1 MNNEMKTTTV
11 NEDEN
16 LGGRLPL
23 LKPEQLKPEQKEL
36 YKLITD
42 KQVPWAKK
50 NNFEASSQD
59 GSLIGPFNF
68 HLRSPAV
75 SKQYLGW
82 VDAETANSKLS
93 PRMRELIILT
103 VGVSWD
109 AEYEAYAHSAVGKA
123 VGLTDTII
131 NSIKLGQQPEN
142 LEPNEVAVYQFTH
155 QLAKDHHVDDQTYQT
170 AIKIMT
176 EQGVVDMVHLIGAY
190 LATSAFLNAFQ
201 VPAPKG

>member
-1 MNNEMKTTTV
+1 MNNETKTTAV

-23 LKPEQLKPEQKEL
+23 LKPEQLNPEQKEL
-36 YKLITD
+36 YKLISD

-50 NNFEASSQD
+50 NNFEISLQD

-82 VDAETANSKLS
+82 ANAESAGSKLS
-93 PRMRELIILT
+93 PRMREIIILT
-103 VGVSWD
+103 VGFSCN
-109 AEYEAYAHSAVGKA
+109 AEYEAYAHTAVGKA
-123 VGLTDTII
+123 VGLTDAII

-142 LEPNEVAVYQFTH
+142 LEPNEIAIYQFTH
-155 QLAKDHHVDDQTYQT
+155 QLVNNRRIDDPTYQT
-170 AIKIMT
+170 AIKILT
-176 EQGVVDMVHLIGAY
+176 EQGVVDIVHLIGAY

-201 VPAPKG
+201 VPAPKK